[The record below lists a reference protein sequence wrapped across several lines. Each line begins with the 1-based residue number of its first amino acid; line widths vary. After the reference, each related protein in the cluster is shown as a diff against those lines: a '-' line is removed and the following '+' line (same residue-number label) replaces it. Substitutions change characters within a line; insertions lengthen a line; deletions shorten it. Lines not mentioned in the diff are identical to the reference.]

1 MGAAFVSLYTLR
13 FKPEQS
19 PSNTQYSKKWII
31 IGTIWVFF
39 IFFGLIVRLSAN
51 KIRNPEPATK
61 PQEATL
67 NAQPPSL
74 RKSQQGI
81 RLFEETTGPDSGW
94 FVINLSKIEG
104 EEKIRDEKIYLDQE
118 IELEYDISRDLYSLY
133 LGKMNEPS
141 SWFVVPLKKRWFS
154 SIFYNDKHEIEITF
168 HGRNWWFEQINESN
182 STHVIFRGQSKEVA
196 VFSHRVD
203 QSSFPKNFIN

>member
-1 MGAAFVSLYTLR
+1 MGAAFVSLYTLS
-13 FKPEQS
+13 FNPEQS
-19 PSNTQYSKKWII
+19 LPKTQYSKKWII

-39 IFFGLIVRLSAN
+39 IFGGLIVRLSAN
-51 KIRNPEPATK
+51 KFRDPETPAK
-61 PQEATL
+61 PLEATL
-67 NAQPPSL
+67 NTQPPSL

-81 RLFEETTGPDSGW
+81 RLFEEITGPDSGW

-118 IELEYDISRDLYSLY
+118 MELEYDISRDLYSLY
-133 LGKMNEPS
+133 LGKINEPS

-154 SIFYNDKHEIEITF
+154 SIFYNDEHEIVITF
-168 HGRNWWFEQINESN
+168 HSRNWWFEQVSESN
-182 STHVIFRGQSKEVA
+182 STHVIFQGQSKEVA

-203 QSSFPKNFIN
+203 QSSFPKNFIK